1 MRKTPLVLAILDGFG
16 HCESHE
22 DNAIANANTPN
33 LNKFMEH
40 HAFTYIS
47 GSGLDVGLPEGQ
59 MGNSEV
65 GHMNLG
71 AGRVVY
77 QELTRLDK
85 AIKEGDFFE
94 NKILAQAIK
103 TAAVNYKKI
112 HILGLLSPGGVHSH
126 ESHIAAMVKMA
137 IDVGAGC
144 DGIFVHAF
152 LDGRDVPP
160 KSAENSLQKIDDQ
173 LRISGKGRVAS
184 MIGRY
189 YAMDRDKRWDR
200 VLKAYELLTQGKAEF
215 CADNAV
221 QGLHQAYSREESDEF
236 VQATVIASKTSGETP
251 VCIEAGDAVIF
262 MNFRADRARELTH
275 AFVDESF
282 SAFDDLGAPRGH
294 KIALGS
300 YITLTEYEAGLPV
313 EVAYPSEKLTH
324 VLGQIL
330 AEHGMRQLRI
340 AETEKYAHVTFF
352 FNGGLETPLPGEKR
366 ILVPSPKVATYD
378 LQPEMSAY
386 ELTDKLVSAV
396 LSGEFEVI
404 ICNYANPDMVGHT
417 GNLKAAIRAIE
428 VVDECLGKVAEAL
441 SQVGGEMLITA
452 DHGNAEKMFDEE
464 THQAHTAHTSY
475 PVPLIYVGRK
485 AEIKIQ
491 DGKLSDVAPTM
502 LHLLELPQPKEMT
515 GRVIFGLQSASH

>member
-22 DNAIANANTPN
+22 DNAIAQAKIPN
-33 LNKFMEH
+33 LDKFMRE

-47 GSGLDVGLPEGQ
+47 GSGLDVGLPDGQ

-71 AGRVVY
+71 AGRIVY
-77 QELTRLDK
+77 QELTRIDK
-85 AIKEGDFFE
+85 AIQEGDFFE
-94 NKILAQAIK
+94 NKVLLQAVK

-126 ESHIAAMVKMA
+126 EAHISAMVKMA
-137 IDVGAGC
+137 VDQGLGC
-144 DGIFVHAF
+144 DGVFVHAF

-160 KSAENSLQKIDDQ
+160 KSAESSLQKIDDQ
-173 LRISGKGRVAS
+173 LRASGKGRVAS
-184 MIGRY
+184 LIGRY
-189 YAMDRDKRWDR
+189 FAMDRDKRWDR
-200 VLKAYELLTQGKAEF
+200 VLKAYELLTKGKAEF
-215 CADNAV
+215 FAETAV
-221 QGLHQAYSREESDEF
+221 QGLHQAYAREESDEF
-236 VQATVIASKTSGETP
+236 VQATVIASKIQGEKAA
-251 VCIEAGDAVIF
+251 CIEAGDVLIF
-262 MNFRADRARELTH
+262 MNFRADRAREITH
-275 AFVDESF
+275 AFVDENF
-282 SAFDDLGAPRGH
+282 SDFD
-294 KIALGS
+294 ALGS
-300 YITLTEYEAGLPV
+300 PRGKKLNLGAYITLTEYEAGLPV
-313 EVAYPSEKLTH
+313 EIAYPSVKLTQ
-324 VLGQIL
+324 VLGQVL
-330 AEHGMRQLRI
+330 AEQGMRQLRI

-366 ILVPSPKVATYD
+366 ILIPSPKVATYD

-386 ELTDKLVSAV
+386 ELTDKLVEAV
-396 LSGEFEVI
+396 LSREFEVI

-485 AEIKIQ
+485 AKVKIQ

-502 LHLLELPQPKEMT
+502 LGLLGLSQPKEMT
-515 GRVIFGLQSASH
+515 GRVIFDL